1 METPQNTVSQD
12 PLGLKRFALTESA
25 YDLLRSIQGGYARL
39 SYAESQKKSPDKNLI
54 NYWRERS
61 NEMGRVYRQLTGY
74 DLSAID
80 NFIQVATNEWHLVAK
95 LESERISV
103 PHHAS

>member
-25 YDLLRSIQGGYARL
+25 YDLLNSIQGGYARL
-39 SYAESQKKSPDKNLI
+39 SYAESQKESPDENLM
-54 NYWRERS
+54 YHWQTRS
-61 NEMGRVYRQLTGY
+61 KEIGRAYRQLTRK

-80 NFIQVATNEWHLVAK
+80 NFIQIATSEWQSVAK
-95 LESERISV
+95 LETERTLV
-103 PHHAS
+103 PHHAH